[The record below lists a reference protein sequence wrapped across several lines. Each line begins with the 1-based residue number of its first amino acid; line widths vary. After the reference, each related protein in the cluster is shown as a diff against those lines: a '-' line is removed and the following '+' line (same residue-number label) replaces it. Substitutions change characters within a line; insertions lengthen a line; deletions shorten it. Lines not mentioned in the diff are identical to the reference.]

1 MQSFAFEPGCR
12 LLIRED
18 LLAPFRRYRLL
29 SEVTIDGV
37 AASGKSS
44 VSSGV
49 ARALG
54 IPYVS
59 SGLLYRAATLLG
71 LEARLDLGEAAPLT
85 LLRGM
90 DRDQAEAV
98 LTYGQSSNPESPHFS
113 DQTRLFSRSEWVNLP
128 FTQPE
133 IEADPARTVVQLSE

>member
-1 MQSFAFEPGCR
+1 M
-12 LLIRED
+12 I
-18 LLAPFRRYRLL
+18 
-29 SEVTIDGV
+29 VTIDGV

-71 LEARLDLGEAAPLT
+71 LEARLDLGEA
-85 LLRGM
+85 GGS
-90 DRDQAEAV
+90 V
-98 LTYGQSSNPESPHFS
+98 
-113 DQTRLFSRSEWVNLP
+113 
-128 FTQPE
+128 
-133 IEADPARTVVQLSE
+133 